1 MQVEDTLQ
9 LLRLRHK
16 EQIMVLIRID
26 NYSIFT
32 MKTRSVSPW
41 RTLQAFILSK
51 HFKTIEKFRCITL
64 YGAFSQ
70 F

>member
-1 MQVEDTLQ
+1 MQLEDTLQ
-9 LLRLRHK
+9 LLGLRHK

-41 RTLQAFILSK
+41 RALRSTLQGFMLNYPLEAIK
-51 HFKTIEKFRCITL
+51 KFRRITL
-64 YGAFSQ
+64 
-70 F
+70 